1 MISAGR
7 STTMGFAGFLLTL
20 FADQV
25 SKVGILRL
33 SEGAGWSLPVT
44 DFFNI
49 VLVFNRGVSFGMFGE
64 AGLPYQHL
72 ILAGLAILVTLVL
85 LSWIRKNLYDRPCLA
100 YGLIAGGALGNA
112 IDRIRIGAVVDF
124 LDFHWQGYHWPA
136 FNVADSA
143 IFIGVVLV
151 LIDALFGSDEESK
164 KNANV

>member
-7 STTMGFAGFLLTL
+7 SSVMGFAGFLLVL

-25 SKVGILRL
+25 SKLGILRMA
-33 SEGAGWSLPVT
+33 EGSGWSLPVT

-64 AGLPYQHL
+64 AGIPYQHL
-72 ILAGLAILVTLVL
+72 VLAGIAILVTLVL
-85 LSWIRKNLYDRPCLA
+85 LTWILRNLHDRPCLA

-112 IDRIRIGAVVDF
+112 IDRIRISAVVDF

-143 IFIGVVLV
+143 IFVGVVLV
-151 LIDALFGSDEESK
+151 LLDALFVSDEKSK
-164 KNANV
+164 KRVDV